1 MSCFLSI
8 LFSTTIICSNRLYNI
23 FKENYSEV
31 PQFKQIIILGIT
43 GLILTFAIR
52 IDLII
57 EERKFQ
63 LRNLKFIY
71 YLIHNL
77 KSKHKFND
85 KNYKR
90 ILIVASTM
98 ELFMVKFVV
107 FTIVTVTLLH
117 FLSCV
122 IHEIITF
129 NNTLALIIF
138 PLFVIMIIIVQT
150 TFHPGIT
157 LLSIMIFYYKSLFDQ
172 IYQRIYFMFKLNFI
186 SSIEFNKIINEH
198 NLIAI
203 EVHKL
208 NLFIRRLVAVY
219 FIASSLFKIMFL
231 YLSIHS
237 KEFMHQISWGY
248 LFLIYNFLGF
258 FISYGMQLQTKSGH
272 KSYKLIYS
280 FLATKR
286 MNLSMKLKVINLSL
300 LKFN

>member
-1 MSCFLSI
+1 MKIRKVEQKFEDIKKISFNYKKWIINYFISTDSLSNIISCFNHYYFISSNINEIHQWIYNQKRNFVCLCICLSCFLSI

-129 NNTLALIIF
+129 NNNI
-138 PLFVIMIIIVQT
+138 
-150 TFHPGIT
+150 
-157 LLSIMIFYYKSLFDQ
+157 YK
-172 IYQRIYFMFKLNFI
+172 
-186 SSIEFNKIINEH
+186 
-198 NLIAI
+198 
-203 EVHKL
+203 
-208 NLFIRRLVAVY
+208 
-219 FIASSLFKIMFL
+219 
-231 YLSIHS
+231 
-237 KEFMHQISWGY
+237 
-248 LFLIYNFLGF
+248 
-258 FISYGMQLQTKSGH
+258 
-272 KSYKLIYS
+272 
-280 FLATKR
+280 
-286 MNLSMKLKVINLSL
+286 
-300 LKFN
+300 